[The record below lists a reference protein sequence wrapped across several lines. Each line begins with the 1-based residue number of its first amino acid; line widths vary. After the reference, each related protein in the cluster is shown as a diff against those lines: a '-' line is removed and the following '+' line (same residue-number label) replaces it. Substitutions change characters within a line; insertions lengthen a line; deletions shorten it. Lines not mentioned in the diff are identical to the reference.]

1 MARIPHSQS
10 GASLPTAEDV
20 MTWPL
25 SKLLSS
31 YVQVVMDPIG
41 TTRGKLRQLYAAE
54 IDRRL
59 PVK

>member
-10 GASLPTAEDV
+10 GASLPTADEV
-20 MTWPL
+20 KAWPL

-31 YVQVVMDPIG
+31 YIQVVMDPIG
-41 TTRGKLRQLYAAE
+41 GLRGKLRQIYAAE

-59 PVK
+59 PPP

>member
-1 MARIPHSQS
+1 MARIPHSTS
-10 GASLPTAEDV
+10 GSSLPTADDV
-20 MTWPL
+20 KAWPL

-31 YVQVVMDPIG
+31 YVQVVMDPVG

-59 PVK
+59 PVP